1 MQILLVSYW
10 LTLVENFRWKFLIG
24 GLLLSRWL
32 LIGWTGS
39 CFSLAGFY
47 CRFYWFLVGGFIALV
62 GQGDGW
68 VFEEEK
74 KKRGREICEG
84 GRDRFNV
91 NKLYEI
97 HVTIGD
103 EKGGGLARH
112 STLFTRGFNF

>member
-1 MQILLVSYW
+1 MFLIGWVLLQILLVS
-10 LTLVENFRWKFLIG
+10 RWWI
-24 GLLLSRWL
+24 
-32 LIGWTGS
+32 
-39 CFSLAGFY
+39 Y
-47 CRFYWFLVGGFIALV
+47 CSIV

-103 EKGGGLARH
+103 EGGA
-112 STLFTRGFNF
+112 